1 MEMTEKD
8 IQTLERQ
15 LDDFDQKTRKN
26 ALQAL
31 VEAAEAETIRVK
43 PMQEVA
49 NLHCHSFFSYN
60 GYGYSPSHLAWLG
73 KKHGIKFMGVVD
85 FDVLDAVDEF
95 LDACETTCVR
105 GVAGIETRVFIP
117 EFDDAEINSPGEPG
131 ILYHM
136 GTGFTTTAVP
146 DKARDTLFDLS
157 QRAAERNRDVLKRI
171 NQFLAPFSV
180 DYDADVLPLTPAGN
194 ATERHMVQVL
204 AQKSIQTMKDPAG
217 FWADKLGVTV
227 EEAAKIMQDNNQF
240 KNFLRAKLMK
250 RGGVGYVRPTAASFP
265 TVDTLHTLM
274 KSTNSLPCAAWLDG
288 TSDGEQRYEE
298 LLALLIE
305 KGASALN
312 IVPDRN
318 WNIADPD
325 VKKDKLQKLYDVVA
339 LANEFHLPV
348 LVGTEMNKFGQKFV
362 DDFNAPELDPVK
374 DTFLKGAEILYGHTQ
389 LQRYWEIGYQSAW
402 AQTHFFNRNE
412 KANFY
417 QQAGQA
423 IQPGHKKG
431 SDELKQYD
439 PEAVLVYINNN

>member
-1 MEMTEKD
+1 MIKKLIRYLYAHLYSIILIRKFTNADRTNSTEMTEKD

-73 KKHGIKFMGVVD
+73 KKQGIKFMGVVD

-146 DKARDTLFDLS
+146 DKARDTLSDLS
-157 QRAAERNRDVLKRI
+157 QRAAERNRDMLKQI

-180 DYDADVLPLTPAGN
+180 DYDSEVLPLTPAGTQQN
-194 ATERHMVQVL
+194 AIWCR
-204 AQKSIQTMKDPAG
+204 
-217 FWADKLGVTV
+217 FWRK
-227 EEAAKIMQDNNQF
+227 NQS
-240 KNFLRAKLMK
+240 K
-250 RGGVGYVRPTAASFP
+250 R
-265 TVDTLHTLM
+265 
-274 KSTNSLPCAAWLDG
+274 
-288 TSDGEQRYEE
+288 
-298 LLALLIE
+298 
-305 KGASALN
+305 
-312 IVPDRN
+312 
-318 WNIADPD
+318 
-325 VKKDKLQKLYDVVA
+325 
-339 LANEFHLPV
+339 
-348 LVGTEMNKFGQKFV
+348 
-362 DDFNAPELDPVK
+362 
-374 DTFLKGAEILYGHTQ
+374 
-389 LQRYWEIGYQSAW
+389 
-402 AQTHFFNRNE
+402 
-412 KANFY
+412 
-417 QQAGQA
+417 
-423 IQPGHKKG
+423 
-431 SDELKQYD
+431 
-439 PEAVLVYINNN
+439 